1 MALTITIPGAIE
13 ATTGATAPAVLTI
26 GVGIPGPGV
35 PTGGTAGQVLKK
47 LSSTNYD
54 TDWQTDLNSGVWGS
68 ITGTLSSQTDLQTA
82 LNLKANLASPALT
95 GVPTAPTA
103 ATLMIGGA
111 PKLAAFAFIMRLLVQ
126 GLGAEQLVEEWSRM
140 LVVMAVLGILGA
152 MLLGTFFPVALA

>member
-54 TDWQTDLNSGVWGS
+54 TAWQTDLNSGVWGS
-68 ITGTLSSQTDLQTA
+68 ITGTLSSQTDLQNALDAKLGTSTA
-82 LNLKANLASPALT
+82 ASTYYPLTNPSGYITSSALT
-95 GVPTAPTA
+95 PELSFSG
-103 ATLMIGGA
+103 
-111 PKLAAFAFIMRLLVQ
+111 RR
-126 GLGAEQLVEEWSRM
+126 SRM
-140 LVVMAVLGILGA
+140 HSCATRPLR
-152 MLLGTFFPVALA
+152 PV